1 MHFTSTYVFC
11 IAESYQTDK
20 KYVTHFAK
28 EYDKT
33 HWVFSHEL
41 LGASSNATVTANTL
55 GHADRSSLTT

>member
-33 HWVFSHEL
+33 HWFFSHEL
-41 LGASSNATVTANTL
+41 LGASSNQGWEKVNC
-55 GHADRSSLTT
+55 GFQ